1 MAGLNIIGQKTVGE
15 IPDYL
20 RDGTKEQDSFE
31 IPTFNMQPDP
41 SDHIAALEEAARNMD
56 LEEQKA
62 VARGLDPVV
71 MLHEITDTIKT
82 QHDKLGK
89 IESALGIQDTSRH
102 TERRQ

>member
-20 RDGTKEQDSFE
+20 RDGVREQDSFE
-31 IPTFNMQPDP
+31 IPTFNPQPDP
-41 SDHIAALEEAARNMD
+41 SDHIAALEESARNMD

-62 VARGLDPVV
+62 IARGLDPVV
-71 MLHEITDTIKT
+71 MLQEIISTVTT

-89 IESALGIQDTSRH
+89 IETALGIAGQQRGGSYV
-102 TERRQ
+102 